1 MLRNEMNRLIHE
13 EQDIIHLLKNGTS
26 NEQRRLTLIDNLEQ
40 ISQRKNLLM
49 QQMLTNISHIHNS
62 QRTKQKRNSNNSN
75 QNSKRP
81 KLLPVNNS
89 SNEYQT
95 APSTPVNDSNKT
107 ENLNVNL
114 NRNLANLKTLLEQQ
128 DKDIYK
134 IADILVK
141 KKIPTFPI
149 YKNDGLPGRS
159 ARKVLNSK
167 LRLNIQY
174 PIIWEILR
182 DVPIEILSL
191 EYNSTLDDL
200 YLETATKKEKPL
212 PINGFPDNISH
223 IYYNILF
230 SNKHTQLPKLP
241 KNLKSIQFGEKV
253 YSIEKNNTLVL
264 IKLVGESPPNNKC
277 IVLNPAG
284 NIILRASE
292 SGKQWIKINNYN

>member
-1 MLRNEMNRLIHE
+1 MLRNEINRLIHE
-13 EQDIIHLLKNGTS
+13 EKYIIILLKEGTS
-26 NEQRRLTLIDNLEQ
+26 NEQSRLTLIDNLEQ

-62 QRTKQKRNSNNSN
+62 QRTKQKRNTNNSN

-81 KLLPVNNS
+81 KLLPENNS
-89 SNEYQT
+89 SSNKYQT

-107 ENLNVNL
+107 ENVNINL
-114 NRNLANLKTLLEQQ
+114 NRNLAYLKILLEQQ

-134 IADILVK
+134 IADMLVK

-149 YKNDGLPGRS
+149 YKNDGRPGRS
-159 ARKVLNSK
+159 AQKVLNSK
-167 LRLNIQY
+167 FRLNIQY
-174 PIIWEILR
+174 PIIWELLR
-182 DVPIEILSL
+182 DVPIEILSI

-253 YSIEKNNTLVL
+253 YSIGKNNTLVL
-264 IKLVGESPPNNKC
+264 KKLVGENPPNNKC

-284 NIILRASE
+284 NIILKSNGE
-292 SGKQWIKINNYN
+292 QWIVPTNN